1 MLKCIYN
8 NILKVLS
15 RHVLKAYDE
24 LTNEEITSLY
34 YVFEKKVIILKNK
47 RGTYMFI
54 VNERK

>member
-34 YVFEKKVIILKNK
+34 YVFEKKGHNFKK
-47 RGTYMFI
+47 
-54 VNERK
+54 